1 MNDALAG
8 KVVLIT
14 GAGKGTGRRLAEAF
28 AAAGAAVAAND
39 LTPVN
44 LDETVRRIVAAGGR
58 ARAYIQ
64 DATRTMPVQALVQMV
79 LADFG
84 RLDVLVCCAEVEPVK
99 ALFEMDEWDWQR
111 TLDVNLN
118 GVFLLIQ
125 AAGRVMERQEGGGVI
140 VLFGARPKGE
150 ERRAA
155 YFASKAGL
163 EKLAELA
170 AQELAGRGVR
180 VCLAR
185 TAEEALE
192 VCGR

>member
-1 MNDALAG
+1 MTDALAG

-14 GAGKGTGRRLAEAF
+14 GAGKGTGRRLAETL
-28 AAAGAAVAAND
+28 AAAGAWVAAND

-44 LDETVRRIVAAGGR
+44 LDETARRIAAAGGR
-58 ARAYIQ
+58 VQTYVQ
-64 DATRTMPVQALVQMV
+64 DVTRTMPVQALVQMV

-84 RLDVLVCCAEVEPVK
+84 RVDILICCAEVEPVK
-99 ALFEMDEWDWQR
+99 SLFEMDEWDWQR

-125 AAGRVMERQEGGGVI
+125 AAGRAMERQEAGGLI
-140 VLFGARPKGE
+140 ILMGARPKGQ

-155 YFASKAGL
+155 YFVSKAGL
-163 EKLAELA
+163 EKLAETA
-170 AQELAGRGVR
+170 GRELASSRIR

-185 TAEEALE
+185 TAAEALE
-192 VCGR
+192 ACRS